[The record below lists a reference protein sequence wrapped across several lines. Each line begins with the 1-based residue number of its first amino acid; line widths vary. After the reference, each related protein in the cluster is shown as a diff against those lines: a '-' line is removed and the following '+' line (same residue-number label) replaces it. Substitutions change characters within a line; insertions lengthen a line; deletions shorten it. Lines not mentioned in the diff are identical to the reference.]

1 MKKHFFSKDKPK
13 KQANNFADYLLENNL
28 KTTEIKEKKL
38 KKQVYYVQF
47 AMSVDYHTQ
56 NQHKYGEYVR
66 FDYQLEEA
74 LVFAIVKTKS
84 FNSYT
89 LAYGLMQIVPTDVGK
104 DVYKTL
110 NNKDRI
116 PTKEKLF
123 TPKTNIQYGT
133 TYSNI
138 LFTRYLTGIAN
149 SLSHEYCV
157 IAVYNAGS
165 GNALNVFDKNCTKV
179 VQKINST
186 TSTEVYRKLR
196 TSLYPKEVRSCLHT
210 VMNSKK
216 KFQTS
221 GTLDGGL
228 KNAQS
233 DNINKVIQNIATLE
247 TMQKRVVS
255 F

>member
-47 AMSVDYHTQ
+47 AMSVDYRTQ

-66 FDYQLEEA
+66 FDYQ
-74 LVFAIVKTKS
+74 
-84 FNSYT
+84 
-89 LAYGLMQIVPTDVGK
+89 P
-104 DVYKTL
+104 
-110 NNKDRI
+110 
-116 PTKEKLF
+116 KEKLF

-157 IAVYNAGS
+157 IAAYNTGS
-165 GNALNVFDKNCTKV
+165 GNVLSVFDKDRTKA
-179 VQKINST
+179 VQKINSM
-186 TSTEVYRKLR
+186 TSAEVYRKLR
-196 TSLYPKEVRSCLHT
+196 TSLKYEEARNYLHKVTNAKKEFQIQQSH
-210 VMNSKK
+210 MQNAESPINSIA
-216 KFQTS
+216 S
-221 GTLDGGL
+221 LSL
-228 KNAQS
+228 K
-233 DNINKVIQNIATLE
+233 
-247 TMQKRVVS
+247 
-255 F
+255 

>member
-28 KTTEIKEKKL
+28 KTTEIKEKKF

-47 AMSVDYHTQ
+47 AMSVDYRTQ

-66 FDYQLEEA
+66 FDYQ
-74 LVFAIVKTKS
+74 
-84 FNSYT
+84 
-89 LAYGLMQIVPTDVGK
+89 P
-104 DVYKTL
+104 
-110 NNKDRI
+110 
-116 PTKEKLF
+116 KEKLF

-157 IAVYNAGS
+157 IAAYNAGS

-247 TMQKRVVS
+247 TMQKRVVG